1 MNAIYCIDKKKGVP
15 VSVSWNGNVPKRGAK
30 MKLLETGKYV
40 KWKKEGDK
48 IVVQVPENMSVDAIA
63 LAFQYQI
70 SIESY

>member
-1 MNAIYCIDKKKGVP
+1 MNAIYCIDKKDGVP
-15 VSVSWNGNVPKRGAK
+15 ASVSWNGNTPKRGAK

-63 LAFQYQI
+63 LAFQYQ
-70 SIESY
+70 YQ

>member
-15 VSVSWNGNVPKRGAK
+15 ASVSWNGNAPKRGAK
-30 MKLLETGKYV
+30 MKLFETGKYV

-63 LAFQYQI
+63 LAFQYQ
-70 SIESY
+70 YQ

>member
-15 VSVSWNGNVPKRGAK
+15 ASVSWNGNAPKRGAK

-48 IVVQVPENMSVDAIA
+48 IVVQVPENMNVDAMA
-63 LAFQYQI
+63 LAFQYQ
-70 SIESY
+70 YQ

>member
-1 MNAIYCIDKKKGVP
+1 
-15 VSVSWNGNVPKRGAK
+15 

-63 LAFQYQI
+63 LAFQYQ
-70 SIESY
+70 YQ

>member
-1 MNAIYCIDKKKGVP
+1 MNAIYCIDKKKGIP
-15 VSVSWNGNVPKRGAK
+15 ASVSWNGNAPKRGAK

-63 LAFQYQI
+63 LAFQYQ
-70 SIESY
+70 YQ